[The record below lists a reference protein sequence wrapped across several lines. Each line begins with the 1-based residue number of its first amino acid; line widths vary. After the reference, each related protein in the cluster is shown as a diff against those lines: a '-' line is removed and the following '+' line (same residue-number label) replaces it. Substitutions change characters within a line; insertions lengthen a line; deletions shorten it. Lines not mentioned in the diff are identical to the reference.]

1 MSTTTIDSALRAR
14 IDTFT
19 TEITA
24 LVRVAALEAVHSAL
38 GGTLTIAPAKRGPG
52 RLPKD
57 AAQSAAP
64 APKRRG
70 RPAKRTPEDVAKTGE
85 AVVAHVAKH
94 PGQSVEQIGKALG
107 QKTKE
112 LALPII
118 RMIEAKKLRTTG
130 ERRGTRYFVK

>member
-1 MSTTTIDSALRAR
+1 MKTTPIDSALRAR
-14 IDTFT
+14 IDAFT

-24 LVRVAALEAVHSAL
+24 LVRVAALEAVHNAL
-38 GGTLTIAPAKRGPG
+38 GGTLAIAPTKRGPG
-52 RLPKD
+52 RPPKA
-57 AAQSAAP
+57 AAQTSAP

-70 RPAKRTPEDVAKTGE
+70 KPSKRTPEDVAKMGE
-85 AVVAHVAKH
+85 AVVAHVAKN

-107 QKTKE
+107 HKTKE

-130 ERRGTRYFVK
+130 ERRGTRYFAR